1 MQKFGS
7 GTLTGSAVDKEA
19 LTQKEIECNILSST
33 IINDKQVRLSFYFK
47 NTDAK
52 NPFYFREIGLFAI
65 DPDTKQRIL
74 YAYTNAGTEAEYI
87 NNSITINNTKT
98 IDIDVVIDNA
108 SEITVEL
115 EQPTPYATK
124 EELKRLQQQQL
135 EYIPKY
141 ETIVLEVENWI
152 QNEETQNYEY
162 TITNNKVTNNHLVEG
177 YADLE
182 NMAKLSNSYTS
193 SFDGG
198 YKIIT
203 SELPTESITINIS
216 IQKMILETENNQ
228 EGANEV

>member
-1 MQKFGS
+1 MC
-7 GTLTGSAVDKEA
+7 L
-19 LTQKEIECNILSST
+19 
-33 IINDKQVRLSFYFK
+33 
-47 NTDAK
+47 
-52 NPFYFREIGLFAI
+52 
-65 DPDTKQRIL
+65 
-74 YAYTNAGTEAEYI
+74 
-87 NNSITINNTKT
+87 
-98 IDIDVVIDNA
+98 NA

-141 ETIVLEVENWI
+141 ETIVLEVENWV

-203 SELPTESITINIS
+203 AELPTESITINIS